1 LLWAAAVDG
10 LERSLRGLTQ
20 AQTGPRQVCVR
31 MTAFVH
37 GAPLQTTV
45 SLRRRAQCTSR
56 TREQH
61 ARARRQRTHAQVCAA
76 RDVLGHDL
84 GDDKL
89 DLSHGTDD
97 DGAFGG
103 DGGDGFGV
111 SDALRG
117 SSGDGTMHVVS
128 SADAGE
134 LESRQHAGYQTNPTL
149 ADPAVLDG
157 AEAAVDQELANVPA
171 IISPQAPRSS
181 RDPHVASQSAYAAH
195 VAQVSNQPHDPRT
208 AMWRR
213 QNAVLVEEARRHGVD
228 AALEM
233 LWEISEQDRAASQNF
248 NQVVSLLAADGRLQD
263 GLDLAL
269 EAGKREFA
277 NIITFRPLMKLC
289 CSSGDGRAAKRVWR
303 AMVDCGVEGD
313 MFLYAELM
321 GALVRSQDTVSA
333 ERVLQSLH
341 ESGRRP
347 HIVLYNTLLKG
358 IAKQAK
364 VQHAFDVL
372 DSIIEA
378 GVKPDETTF
387 NTILNTCVRAKDLD
401 ALNHVMSLMRDHKIK
416 PGVPTF
422 NTLLKLYARAGK
434 FQDALDIFEEM
445 QQTVQP
451 SIVTYNTLIDGCAH
465 RGDMDRAAVFFDE
478 MLERGMSPDICTM
491 TSLLKGFGRSN
502 NPVRAVEL
510 YEAMK
515 EGGYQ
520 IEERT
525 RYAVINACL
534 RGNDR
539 DNARRLMREMVDSN
553 VRIRARTW
561 IWMLETD
568 IWCDDEYAALATLR
582 EMDVNGVFMDPAT
595 KNSLLRET
603 RERGNFLRF
612 QRELKASRTT
622 TVAAD
627 RRRDD

>member
-1 LLWAAAVDG
+1 MSGSD
-10 LERSLRGLTQ
+10 
-20 AQTGPRQVCVR
+20 AQWSTWVTSMP
-31 MTAFVH
+31 AFVH
-37 GAPLQTTV
+37 GIPLPPADSARNSV
-45 SLRRRAQCTSR
+45 QCSSR
-56 TREQH
+56 GRVQ
-61 ARARRQRTHAQVCAA
+61 RARPRHHIARTQASAA
-76 RDVLGHDL
+76 RDAFGQELRHDNV
-84 GDDKL
+84 
-89 DLSHGTDD
+89 DLSDDAVGNRNFSISD
-97 DGAFGG
+97 DGDG
-103 DGGDGFGV
+103 DAEEFSLHRSTNDEAM
-111 SDALRG
+111 DALRVSRSG
-117 SSGDGTMHVVS
+117 SGGTLDSSPRRSSQISEGVKAPATFDNHDVHVDDS
-128 SADAGE
+128 
-134 LESRQHAGYQTNPTL
+134 
-149 ADPAVLDG
+149 LDSI
-157 AEAAVDQELANVPA
+157 PA
-171 IISPQAPRSS
+171 IISPQLPRSA
-181 RDPHVASQSAYAAH
+181 RDPHVASQHAYAAH
-195 VAQVSNQPHDPRT
+195 VAHSLNQAQDPRS
-208 AMWRR
+208 ALWRR
-213 QNAVLVEEARRHGVD
+213 QNAVLVDEARRNGVD
-228 AALEM
+228 AAITL
-233 LWEISEQDRAASQNF
+233 LWEFSEQGRAASQNF

-269 EAGKREFA
+269 EAGRRNIA

-289 CSSGDGRAAKRVWR
+289 CASGDGRAAKRVWR

-321 GALVRSQDTVSA
+321 GALVRSQDTLSA

-347 HIVLYNTLLKG
+347 HIVLFNTLLKG
-358 IAKQAK
+358 VAKQAN
-364 VQHAFDVL
+364 VQQAFSVL

-378 GVKPDETTF
+378 GVRPDETTF

-401 ALNHVMSLMRDHKIK
+401 GLNQAMGLMRDHKIK

-434 FQDALDIFEEM
+434 FQDALDIFQEM

-539 DNARRLMREMVDSN
+539 DNARRLMREMIECN
-553 VRIRARTW
+553 IHIRARTW

-568 IWCDDEYAALATLR
+568 IWCDDEDAALVTLR
-582 EMDVNGVFMDPAT
+582 EMDSNGVFMDPAT
-595 KNSLLRET
+595 KNTLLRET
-603 RERGNFLRF
+603 RERGTFLRF
-612 QRELKASRTT
+612 QRELKASRTVSMGT
-622 TVAAD
+622 D
-627 RRRDD
+627 RRR